1 MGSVEESGD
10 SHRENDKLKTGQRS
24 SESDQ
29 SVEAALM
36 EDVRRRGDRGDND
49 PGSNSDVLK
58 VIEEENELTEGDSEG
73 IITENS

>member
-10 SHRENDKLKTGQRS
+10 SRRENDKLKTGHRS

-36 EDVRRRGDRGDND
+36 EDVRRRGDRGDDD
-49 PGSNSDVLK
+49 PGSNSDVLR
-58 VIEEENELTEGDSEG
+58 VVEEGKRTD
-73 IITENS
+73 

>member
-10 SHRENDKLKTGQRS
+10 SRRENDKLKTGQRS

-36 EDVRRRGDRGDND
+36 EDVRRRGDRGDDD
-49 PGSNSDVLK
+49 PGSNSDVLR
-58 VIEEENELTEGDSEG
+58 VVEEGNELTEGASEG
-73 IITENS
+73 IIN

>member
-10 SHRENDKLKTGQRS
+10 SRRENDKLKTGQRS

-36 EDVRRRGDRGDND
+36 EDVWRRGDRGDDD
-49 PGSNSDVLK
+49 PGSNSDVLR
-58 VIEEENELTEGDSEG
+58 VVEEGKRTD
-73 IITENS
+73 

>member
-36 EDVRRRGDRGDND
+36 EDVRRRGDRGDNG